1 MTCSYKYATLQGFG
15 ETYDGAALRG
25 FGDTYNDAALK
36 GYGDETYN
44 DAALRGYGEETYND
58 AALRGYGEEGETY
71 NGAAL
76 RGCGRLAKGS
86 QEAKDRMAY
95 LRSLRGKKKGG
106 AVLGK
111 GLPKQPKLELPDMA
125 LLYGKRPPAKNPM
138 VEKGKKYNI
147 DDIIAAIRKGPMK
160 PFVPYKY
167 KGGSKPLNFMDYIP
181 GPAKTGGVKRSSGG
195 GRGGCGTKRR
205 RGRI

>member
-25 FGDTYNDAALK
+25 YGDTYNDAALK
-36 GYGDETYN
+36 GFGDETYNDAALRGYGDETYN

-76 RGCGRLAKGS
+76 RGCGRPPKGS

-95 LRSLRGKKKGG
+95 LRSLRGKKKG
-106 AVLGK
+106 K
-111 GLPKQPKLELPDMA
+111 LPKIT
-125 LLYGKRPPAKNPM
+125 AKNPLAG
-138 VEKGKKYNI
+138 KAKKYNI
-147 DDIIAAIRKGPMK
+147 DDVIAALKLGPA
-160 PFVPYKY
+160 

-181 GPAKTGGVKRSSGG
+181 GPAKTGIRRSSGG